1 MPFIN
6 IAISKDCLSTAQK
19 QRLFDETTR
28 LMAEVMN
35 KNPALTAVRI
45 DEHPAENWAIGG
57 EAVSAGE
64 RHGAHMDIKVTAGTN
79 TDEEKAKMI
88 GLAMKML
95 TEVVGSTPE
104 ASYVVIHDLDAGA
117 WGYNG
122 RTQKARAEEARRP
135 KSVSSL

>member
-6 IAISKDCLSTAQK
+6 IAVSNGRLSTAQK
-19 QRLFDETTR
+19 QRLFQETTR
-28 LMAEVMN
+28 LMAEVMH

-57 EAVSAGE
+57 DAVSAGE
-64 RHGAHMDIKVTAGTN
+64 SHGVHMDIKVTAATN
-79 TDEEKAKMI
+79 TDEEKAEMT

-95 TEVVGSTPE
+95 TDVVGPTPE

-117 WGYNG
+117 WGYDG
-122 RTQKARAEEARRP
+122 RTQRARAEEARP
-135 KSVSSL
+135 KQAVLP

>member
-6 IAISKDCLSTAQK
+6 IAVSNGRLSTAQK
-19 QRLFDETTR
+19 QRLFHETTR

-57 EAVSAGE
+57 DAVSAGE
-64 RHGAHMDIKVTAGTN
+64 SHGVHMDIKVTAGTN
-79 TDEEKAKMI
+79 TDEEKAEMI

-95 TEVVGSTPE
+95 TEVVGPTPE

-117 WGYNG
+117 WGYDG
-122 RTQKARAEEARRP
+122 RTQRARAEEAKP
-135 KSVSSL
+135 K